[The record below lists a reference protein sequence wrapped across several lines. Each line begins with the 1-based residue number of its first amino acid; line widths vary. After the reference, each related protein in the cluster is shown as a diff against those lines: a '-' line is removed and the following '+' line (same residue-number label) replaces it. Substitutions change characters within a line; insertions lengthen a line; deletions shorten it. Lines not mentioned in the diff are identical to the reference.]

1 MSSISTLSF
10 FKFSSIRS
18 KTWAFGMMQFAHKS
32 ISGAEGQRFYKLM
45 GTGKGEGFNPFP
57 DWSVYCLLQ
66 VWDSKQDAEDFFSH
80 HGIFQRYKSKAS
92 KVCTIFLNNIQS
104 KGMWS
109 GKNPFEPNKPNSEIN
124 EIAIITRATIRTSKL
139 RTFWSYVP
147 TSQKQLLNNPG
158 LIYTKGIGEVPLL
171 NMATFSIWKD
181 KESMMD
187 FAYKQRHHQKAIK
200 MTKQLDWYKEELFA
214 RFQIIKIE
222 GDKFWN

>member
-1 MSSISTLSF
+1 
-10 FKFSSIRS
+10 
-18 KTWAFGMMQFAHKS
+18 MMQFAHKS

-80 HGIFQRYKSKAS
+80 PGIFQRYKSKAS